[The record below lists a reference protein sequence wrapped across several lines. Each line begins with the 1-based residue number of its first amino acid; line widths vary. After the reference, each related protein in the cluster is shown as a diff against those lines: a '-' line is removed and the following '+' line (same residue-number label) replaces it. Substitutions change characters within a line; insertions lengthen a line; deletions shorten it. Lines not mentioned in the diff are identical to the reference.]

1 MSEENNQMLDDDVMV
16 TLELDD
22 GVQMDCEIITIF
34 EMNGQDYIILEP
46 QETANDPDCEE
57 AELFVYRY
65 FEDEEGNCSLEN
77 IQSDEEYEMVHDRVD
92 ELLDE
97 AYFNE
102 M

>member
-1 MSEENNQMLDDDVMV
+1 MSNFTDQLDDDVMV

-22 GVQMDCEIITIF
+22 GVQVDCEIITIF
-34 EMNGQDYIILEP
+34 ESEGQDYIVLEP

-57 AELFVYRY
+57 AELYVYRY

-77 IQSDEEYEMVHDRVD
+77 IQDDDEYERVHDCID

-97 AYFNE
+97 AYYE
-102 M
+102 QL